1 MTLSVNY
8 GFQFIRRQDDR
19 VQMTMKFLDGEAGHV
34 KVRTAR
40 VAKIQK
46 ALRPP
51 ASQTAGDQQVDAEEK
66 RDKGKQGNGEGGGGM
81 NNRQIAAVYEDL
93 KKLAGNEIRNAGG
106 SDLVTAWRLY
116 EKLEALVNLQYCAA
130 NFRILLESTEDE
142 ESREL
147 AQKHQYIFMTTVY
160 MDYLEEVIGTAA
172 GEKAGSAGMARLLQE
187 TCDSL
192 VPVRDFF
199 QREFGE

>member
-1 MTLSVNY
+1 
-8 GFQFIRRQDDR
+8 
-19 VQMTMKFLDGEAGHV
+19 
-34 KVRTAR
+34 
-40 VAKIQK
+40 
-46 ALRPP
+46 
-51 ASQTAGDQQVDAEEK
+51 
-66 RDKGKQGNGEGGGGM
+66 M

>member
-1 MTLSVNY
+1 
-8 GFQFIRRQDDR
+8 
-19 VQMTMKFLDGEAGHV
+19 
-34 KVRTAR
+34 
-40 VAKIQK
+40 
-46 ALRPP
+46 
-51 ASQTAGDQQVDAEEK
+51 
-66 RDKGKQGNGEGGGGM
+66 M

-147 AQKHQYIFMTTVY
+147 VQKHLHIFMTTVY

>member
-1 MTLSVNY
+1 
-8 GFQFIRRQDDR
+8 
-19 VQMTMKFLDGEAGHV
+19 
-34 KVRTAR
+34 
-40 VAKIQK
+40 
-46 ALRPP
+46 
-51 ASQTAGDQQVDAEEK
+51 
-66 RDKGKQGNGEGGGGM
+66 M

-147 AQKHQYIFMTTVY
+147 VQKHLHIFMTTVY

-172 GEKAGSAGMARLLQE
+172 GEKAGSAGIARLLQE

>member
-1 MTLSVNY
+1 
-8 GFQFIRRQDDR
+8 
-19 VQMTMKFLDGEAGHV
+19 
-34 KVRTAR
+34 
-40 VAKIQK
+40 
-46 ALRPP
+46 
-51 ASQTAGDQQVDAEEK
+51 
-66 RDKGKQGNGEGGGGM
+66 M

-93 KKLAGNEIRNAGG
+93 KKLAGNEIRNADG

-172 GEKAGSAGMARLLQE
+172 GEKAGSAGIARLLQE